1 MIRKSTTRKPLRD
14 NRADWRQLQ
23 PEHKRAPAGSGGGR
37 KGTPN
42 T

>member
-1 MIRKSTTRKPLRD
+1 MIRKSKTKKVRD